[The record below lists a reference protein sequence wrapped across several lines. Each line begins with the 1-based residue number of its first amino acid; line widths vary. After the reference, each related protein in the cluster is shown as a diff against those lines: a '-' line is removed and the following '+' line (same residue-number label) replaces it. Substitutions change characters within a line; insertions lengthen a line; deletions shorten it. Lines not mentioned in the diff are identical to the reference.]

1 MSNINLLPWREAA
14 KDRQKQNFFILIGVS
29 WALFQLRVGA

>member
-14 KDRQKQNFFILIGVS
+14 KERQKQNFFILIGVS
-29 WALFQLRVGA
+29 CRARAHFVH